1 MGMSSEERQ
10 AHRKYLEARI
20 AQNRQRLKDLLSGG
34 ASAEAAPP
42 PRRPVPSRDGM
53 ATEADAAASAAQ
65 AFVDT
70 EPGPAPGTF
79 PRSRT
84 MRWAMEHPAEAAVV
98 AVAGA
103 AVLGMGPVQLARWLR
118 TTKSARASASFMRGV
133 REGVTVMQPLVP
145 LVTAWLGHKW
155 RAAEREDV
163 RAPHPGGRQP

>member
-20 AQNRQRLKDLLSGG
+20 AQNRQRLKELFSG
-34 ASAEAAPP
+34 ASAEPTPP
-42 PRRPVPSRDGM
+42 PRRPAPPRAGM
-53 ATEADAAASAAQ
+53 ANEADPAAATAQ

-70 EPGPAPGTF
+70 EPGPTPSTF

-98 AVAGA
+98 AVVGA

-118 TTKSARASASFMRGV
+118 TTKSARASASFMHGV
-133 REGVTVMQPLVP
+133 REGVTVMQPLLP

-155 RAAEREDV
+155 RSAERDAE
-163 RAPHPGGRQP
+163 RADHQGDRAR